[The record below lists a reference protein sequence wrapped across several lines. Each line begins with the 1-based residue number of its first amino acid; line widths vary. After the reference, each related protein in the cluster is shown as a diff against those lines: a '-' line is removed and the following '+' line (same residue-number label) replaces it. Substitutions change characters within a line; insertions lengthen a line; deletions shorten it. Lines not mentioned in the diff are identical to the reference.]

1 MESGD
6 REGHC
11 AANCESKC
19 TSSYYTEGDIDE
31 KFDEILRMIN
41 RAAIF
46 CTPTSPLKQP
56 LDQLSN
62 RDEAMMSR

>member
-11 AANCESKC
+11 AANCENKC

-31 KFDEILRMIN
+31 KFDEILHMIN

-46 CTPTSPLKQP
+46 CTPTSLS
-56 LDQLSN
+56 SN
-62 RDEAMMSR
+62 RWTSLEIGMKL